1 MLFNIIWF
9 CWIYVSEVPND
20 QNLTFF
26 VKLGMAFTIIC
37 LHFAYISLSFLI
49 SVRGSTIFPVAQI
62 ENIIE
67 LEIASINSMSRSC
80 SIKKTFS

>member
-20 QNLTFF
+20 QDLTFF

-37 LHFAYISLSFLI
+37 LQLAYISLSLLI

-67 LEIASINSMSRSC
+67 LEIASIWVHE
-80 SIKKTFS
+80 SIMFYQKKFS